1 MSRKGVRRDNPPA
14 LFLCPPLSSRTRC
27 GHQVIPHPDA
37 GFRDTDK
44 ITRKIHFSGPRITCG
59 VTPFVMPPSMRSPSH
74 PVPRCGIQ
82 RIPSSV
88 IPSSNAAPW
97 SCRLRCG
104 HQVIPH
110 PDAGSR
116 DTRLC
121 HTVLQ
126 CSTPVMSRFEAVSR
140 NIRKRVLVAIPIML

>member
-1 MSRKGVRRDNPPA
+1 MSRKEVRRDNPPA

-104 HQVIPH
+104 HRSSRPRCAPCH
-110 PDAGSR
+110 PAPRCGIQEYPLFTPR
-116 DTRLC
+116 E
-121 HTVLQ
+121 TV
-126 CSTPVMSRFEAVSR
+126 RAVGMHGPC
-140 NIRKRVLVAIPIML
+140 VLL